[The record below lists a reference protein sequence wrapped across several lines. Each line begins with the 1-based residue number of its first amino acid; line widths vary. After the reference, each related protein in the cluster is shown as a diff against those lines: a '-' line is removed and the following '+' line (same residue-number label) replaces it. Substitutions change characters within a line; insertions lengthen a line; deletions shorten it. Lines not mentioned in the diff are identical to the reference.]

1 MFTLSS
7 KYIVQ
12 YFSCIDVA
20 IEALVI
26 KERTMSRKVCN
37 SCGQELS
44 HAAYYRHLNG
54 RYGQACP
61 AKYQKHDNLDSTFD
75 FGSSSYDFDHDS
87 DAKSNNIDDL
97 ESSLVSTA
105 VQFSNN
111 VLSDSEELGNE
122 TSEQ

>member
-44 HAAYYRHLNG
+44 HAAYYWHLND

-61 AKYQKHDNLDSTFD
+61 ATYQKHDNLDSTFD

-87 DAKSNNIDDL
+87 DAKSNNTDDL

-111 VLSDSEELGNE
+111 VLSDSEEN
-122 TSEQ
+122 